1 MHNINTKRN
10 VSLFLITAPLIDPF
24 NGEGSRPYSQT
35 KNNLL
40 RQQANAISS
49 TGGLLPEPLI
59 WNYVIQLTSAL
70 RYIHAA
76 GLACRTLDPTK
87 ILVIGKHR
95 LLVNCGG
102 IFDVLTFDP
111 NSNNPMAAMA
121 VFQQVRS
128 CNFPMISFQLYF
140 QEDLVSLGRIV
151 LALSCN
157 SFIAIQ
163 RENLQQSMELVTT
176 NYR

>member
-1 MHNINTKRN
+1 M
-10 VSLFLITAPLIDPF
+10 FLITAPLIDPF

-49 TGGLLPEPLI
+49 TGGLLQEQLI
-59 WNYVIQLTSAL
+59 WHYVIQLTSAL

-102 IFDVLTFDP
+102 IFDVLAFDP

-121 VFQQVRS
+121 VYQQV
-128 CNFPMISFQLYF
+128 
-140 QEDLVSLGRIV
+140 G
-151 LALSCN
+151 
-157 SFIAIQ
+157 
-163 RENLQQSMELVTT
+163 
-176 NYR
+176 

>member
-1 MHNINTKRN
+1 MHNINIKRN

-121 VFQQVRS
+121 VFQQVRY
-128 CNFPMISFQLYF
+128 CNFQ
-140 QEDLVSLGRIV
+140 
-151 LALSCN
+151 
-157 SFIAIQ
+157 
-163 RENLQQSMELVTT
+163 
-176 NYR
+176 

>member
-1 MHNINTKRN
+1 M
-10 VSLFLITAPLIDPF
+10 FLITAPLIDPF

-49 TGGLLPEPLI
+49 TGGLLQEQLI
-59 WNYVIQLTSAL
+59 WHYVIQLTSAL

-121 VFQQVRS
+121 VYQQV
-128 CNFPMISFQLYF
+128 
-140 QEDLVSLGRIV
+140 E
-151 LALSCN
+151 
-157 SFIAIQ
+157 
-163 RENLQQSMELVTT
+163 
-176 NYR
+176 